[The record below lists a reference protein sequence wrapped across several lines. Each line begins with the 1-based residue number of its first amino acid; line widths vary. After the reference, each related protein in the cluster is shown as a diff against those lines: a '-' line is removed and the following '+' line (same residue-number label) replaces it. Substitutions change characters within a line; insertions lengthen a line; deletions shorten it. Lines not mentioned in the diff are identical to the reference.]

1 MTQWAQLLAGPLPR
15 DPLERG
21 RWYSVIDRLN
31 TGLLKL
37 SGPDAVPVM
46 IHADFVRLSECEPA
60 KITRVQASELLRK
73 DPGRPIQMMTFHGV
87 CPKGHHLNHL
97 GITDM
102 EKRCSECGRQYLIED
117 EHHI

>member
-1 MTQWAQLLAGPLPR
+1 MAEWAQLLAGPLPR

-37 SGPDAVPVM
+37 SGPDAAPVM
-46 IHADFVRLSECEPA
+46 IHADFVRLTEREPA
-60 KITRVQASELLRK
+60 KITRVQATGLLRK
-73 DPGRPIQMMTFHGV
+73 DPGQPTPMMTFYGV
-87 CPKGHHLNHL
+87 CPKGHRLNRL
-97 GITDM
+97 SITDI
-102 EKRCSECGRQYLIED
+102 EKQCSECGRTYLIED